1 MLINERDERL
11 IQKCVDA
18 ELSLDETRELLER
31 LDGLEGGW
39 KTLACGLLEDR
50 GLQRFL
56 RPPVLCDDS
65 HRTLDSARFSETP
78 MVVSQSKAQ
87 AVVRHWWSHPLMSL
101 TLCAAIAFVG
111 GILIPDLSSGTAGV
125 ASNRNSDGAGNMTQ
139 PLAQTAG
146 YGTYQLQMTPG
157 GQTLEVPI
165 YSQVQ
170 ELFRRDRNNP
180 LFSESGNGQ
189 NNGVQ
194 WMLVP
199 VDGNRSM
206 LIPVSEDTPLNM
218 Q

>member
-11 IQKCVDA
+11 IQKCVDE
-18 ELSLDETRELLER
+18 ELSGDETRKLLQR
-31 LDGLEGGW
+31 LDALEGGW

-50 GLQRFL
+50 VLQRAL
-56 RPPVLCDDS
+56 RNPVVRCDPQGMTMVTVPDS
-65 HRTLDSARFSETP
+65 TS
-78 MVVSQSKAQ
+78 VVISQSKAQ
-87 AVVRHWWSHPLMSL
+87 SVVRHWWSHPLMSL

-111 GILIPDLSSGTAGV
+111 GILIPDLSSGTGSV
-125 ASNRNSDGAGNMTQ
+125 ASNRISEAADSKPQ
-139 PLAQTAG
+139 PLAQNAG

-165 YSQVQ
+165 YSQIE

-180 LFSESGNGQ
+180 LFSKSDSGN
-189 NNGVQ
+189 NDGVQ

-199 VDGNRSM
+199 VEGNRSM